1 MKIPRQLVSASLAT
15 VLLAAGWWAGQLSDP
30 RREDLRQSPPARIPR
45 ELAADPVASGLLRTG
60 LRTPAD
66 LGTAARALAGY
77 DEEKL
82 RKLAGALISNDSPSE
97 DSKNLLTMAVEEWL
111 SKEPWSCLGWLLKKA
126 ENGERVDAL
135 LAMAAKKCSTL
146 DLNRALALLN
156 DHPDQEVTRTGF
168 SAVLAAADPASFGAI
183 FKSISPDDI
192 LLHVMQKDLRKRWA
206 EANPEEFLAFAEAN
220 IRSEPLLDTARNE
233 VLRVL
238 TKTDFDA
245 ALEIVR
251 ADTEKRKFGT
261 SLALVNLIRDAPSD
275 KLKEVENL
283 LNDLPAGPDR
293 SARVA
298 SLAARYAKEN
308 PDAALAYADTLS
320 GVERR
325 DALKQIIS
333 ALGTGDGKNLAALF
347 DRLPTG
353 SSALEAAGDIMR
365 KRSREDPVAAWDLA
379 SQLQSPALRAAA
391 LKGVLSNWV
400 WTDPKQALDGILASG
415 AGKDLLLDSWV
426 GSMRS
431 VGPRR
436 YAEPMREIAKFLGG
450 TDRQQRTEVVEAV
463 RRNLS
468 QKELEEVLA
477 NPAMRALLE

>member
-1 MKIPRQLVSASLAT
+1 MKTPRHLLSCSVAAA
-15 VLLAAGWWAGQLSDP
+15 LLAAGWWAGELSDP
-30 RREDLRQSPPARIPR
+30 PSGGRGQSPPARIPR
-45 ELAADPVASGLLRTG
+45 ELVADPVASRLLGNG
-60 LRTPAD
+60 LRTPD
-66 LGTAARALAGY
+66 NIGAAAEALAGY

-82 RKLAGALISNDSPSE
+82 RKLAGALIAHDSPSE
-97 DSKNLLTMAVEEWL
+97 DSNDLLKMAVEDWL

-126 ENGERVDAL
+126 ESGDQVDSL
-135 LAMAAKKCSTL
+135 LAMAAKKCSAL
-146 DLNRALALLN
+146 DLDRALALLN

-168 SAVLAAADPASFGAI
+168 AAILAGSDPSSFGAI

-220 IRSEPLLDTARNE
+220 IASAPLLDTARNE

-238 TKTDFDA
+238 TKTNFGA
-245 ALEIVR
+245 ALELVR
-251 ADTEKRKFGT
+251 ADTEKRNFGT
-261 SLALVNLIRDAPSD
+261 SMALVNLIRDAPPD
-275 KLKEVENL
+275 KLKDVEGL
-283 LNDLPAGPDR
+283 LNNLPAGPDR
-293 SARVA
+293 SARIA

-320 GVERR
+320 GIERR
-325 DALKQIIS
+325 DALKQIVA
-333 ALGTGDGKNLAALF
+333 ALGTGGGENLAALF

-379 SQLQSPALRAAA
+379 SNLQSPALRAAA
-391 LKGVLSNWV
+391 LKGVLSHWV
-400 WTDPKQALDGILASG
+400 WTDPEQALDGILAADS
-415 AGKDLLLDSWV
+415 GKDMLLDSWV

-436 YAEPMREIAKFLGG
+436 YAEPMREIARFLGS
-450 TDRQQRTEVVEAV
+450 TDGQQRKEVIDAV

-468 QKELEEVLA
+468 EEELKEVLA
-477 NPAMRALLE
+477 NPAMRMLLE

>member
-1 MKIPRQLVSASLAT
+1 MKISRHLVPVSVAAA
-15 VLLAAGWWAGQLSDP
+15 LLAAGWWAGELSGP
-30 RREDLRQSPPARIPR
+30 GARGRGQSPPARIPR
-45 ELAADPVASGLLRTG
+45 ELVTDAVASRLLGNG
-60 LRTPAD
+60 LRTPSD
-66 LGTAARALAGY
+66 IGAAAEALAGY
-77 DEEKL
+77 DEERL
-82 RKLAGALISNDSPSE
+82 RKLAGALIAHDSPSR
-97 DSKNLLTMAVEEWL
+97 DSDDLLRMAVEEWL
-111 SKEPWSCLGWLLKKA
+111 SKEPWSCLAWLLKKA
-126 ENGERVDAL
+126 EGGEQVDSL

-168 SAVLAAADPASFGAI
+168 AAILTAADPSSFGEI
-183 FKSISPDDI
+183 FKSIAPADI
-192 LLHVMQKDLRKRWA
+192 LLHLMRKDLRKRWA

-220 IRSEPLLDTARNE
+220 IGSEPLLDTARNE

-238 TKTDFDA
+238 TKTNFGA
-245 ALEIVR
+245 ALELVR
-251 ADTEKRKFGT
+251 ADMRKRNFGT
-261 SLALVNLIRDAPSD
+261 SLALVNLIRDAPAD
-275 KLKEVENL
+275 KLKDVESL
-283 LNDLPAGPDR
+283 LDDLPAGPDR
-293 SARVA
+293 SARIA
-298 SLAARYAKEN
+298 SLATRYAKEN

-325 DALKQIIS
+325 EALKQIVS
-333 ALGTGDGKNLAALF
+333 AMGTGDAKDIAALL

-379 SQLQSPALRAAA
+379 SNLQSPALRTAA

-400 WTDPKQALDGILASG
+400 WTDPEQALDGILDSG
-415 AGKDLLLDSWV
+415 AGKDMLLDSWV

-436 YAEPMREIAKFLGG
+436 YAEPMREIARFLGRADG
-450 TDRQQRTEVVEAV
+450 RQRKEVIDAV

-468 QKELEEVLA
+468 EEELKAVSE
-477 NPAMRALLE
+477 NPAARALLE